1 VENKPKISGV
11 AFNAYAIVGLLVIT
25 PIYLAL
31 VTSVAAGGTI
41 EDKRYSML
49 PEDGYVRTDYT
60 DTALHPGYFKT
71 NGNNAIGTWID
82 IGDNMTQNYI
92 NEYGLLNDDGLEC
105 YWLYQ
110 QYPHYGHPDQQD
122 FYGGPVS
129 SAFVG
134 DVNNFNI
141 NDVTNCQPFG
151 RLKNV
156 GSTSFSSD
164 VVQINGISSVPIPQ
178 NHFSISSGSGHPYI
192 GNSGGGEFKF
202 SIENPVFQGLDDEKG
217 VGSLFLTMY
226 ADYTNFQFDC
236 DTAISDE
243 ISFNYNME
251 IFHKPGNQTT
261 HPTTI
266 QDNPSI
272 KFDGWTFE
280 GDNLLPMEYNP
291 NGIIC
296 TTGFELNFQLS
307 VFESM
312 DLTDFKDIFG
322 SYENFSAIITMD
334 NFENVNNPGGLIG
347 DTPLPF
353 AGDGYFY
360 MGYSVSYIN
369 EATTNFILKGGTL
382 VLGLGFFWLSI
393 ASTPYYDPLKN
404 RFKGAV

>member
-1 VENKPKISGV
+1 
-11 AFNAYAIVGLLVIT
+11 
-25 PIYLAL
+25 
-31 VTSVAAGGTI
+31 
-41 EDKRYSML
+41 
-49 PEDGYVRTDYT
+49 
-60 DTALHPGYFKT
+60 
-71 NGNNAIGTWID
+71 
-82 IGDNMTQNYI
+82 
-92 NEYGLLNDDGLEC
+92 
-105 YWLYQ
+105 
-110 QYPHYGHPDQQD
+110 
-122 FYGGPVS
+122 
-129 SAFVG
+129 
-134 DVNNFNI
+134 
-141 NDVTNCQPFG
+141 
-151 RLKNV
+151 
-156 GSTSFSSD
+156 
-164 VVQINGISSVPIPQ
+164 
-178 NHFSISSGSGHPYI
+178 
-192 GNSGGGEFKF
+192 
-202 SIENPVFQGLDDEKG
+202 
-217 VGSLFLTMY
+217 
-226 ADYTNFQFDC
+226 
-236 DTAISDE
+236 
-243 ISFNYNME
+243 ME